1 MPGSY
6 GSPVAPILDTH
17 TGAKP
22 IFFNPP
28 PHTPALATGRP
39 GRHATGYDSFSTSKK
54 RSRHDNSD
62 SYFTTPFST
71 GSDLWDHSVGA
82 SIDRAGNAKSP
93 PPLAYEKYHLAG
105 GSETPQVLGNF
116 QREADDYHNLGGQ
129 RRGYWDNTPAG
140 GVMDGPSASNG
151 MSQSTLRNLITMVGG
166 VAGKLVQYCA
176 VPFRGFH
183 AGGGQ
188 GYDIQGGVSESNV
201 WEKLSMN
208 PELKAFPDAS
218 TLPGRFPEDNYGV
231 LSIASVDETRPRTIK
246 RQCTDDREWVM
257 VQDSGDADSRAS
269 SPRLSERRLPA
280 LSTPLS
286 PSQIPRPVSRAGS
299 MAHGSSER
307 PSRIPLS
314 RRTSSARVSLVS
326 NTGSPAFRK
335 TASFAS
341 PRARE
346 YNRQSYGS
354 PVMFQVQQTSP
365 LPAES
370 QRLINKVKRDEMEEE
385 LRLRKMSAQ
394 TKLMLRQ
401 AREALGS
408 KFEIEDF
415 DNDMEDEGFSE
426 APYKRQGR
434 GKWDAR

>member
-1 MPGSY
+1 
-6 GSPVAPILDTH
+6 
-17 TGAKP
+17 
-22 IFFNPP
+22 FFNPP

-39 GRHATGYDSFSTSKK
+39 GRHHATGNDSFSTSKK
-54 RSRHDNSD
+54 RSRHDISD
-62 SYFTTPFST
+62 SYFPS
-71 GSDLWDHSVGA
+71 SDLWDHSVGA

-93 PPLAYEKYHLAG
+93 PPLANEKYHLAG
-105 GSETPQVLGNF
+105 GSETPQVLANF
-116 QREADDYHNLGGQ
+116 QREIDDYHNLGGQ
-129 RRGYWDNTPAG
+129 RRGYWDTAPAD
-140 GVMDGPSASNG
+140 MDGQSV
-151 MSQSTLRNLITMVGG
+151 SQSTLRNLITMVGG
-166 VAGKLVQYCA
+166 VAGKLVQYCV

-188 GYDIQGGVSESNV
+188 GYDIQEGLAGSNV
-201 WEKLSMN
+201 WEKLSLN
-208 PELKAFPDAS
+208 TPDLKTFSDAS
-218 TLPGRFPEDNYGV
+218 TLPGRFPAENYGD
-231 LSIASVDETRPRTIK
+231 LSIAPVDESRPRTIK
-246 RQCTDDREWVM
+246 RLCTDDREWVM

-280 LSTPLS
+280 LSTPIS
-286 PSQIPRPVSRAGS
+286 PSQIPRPVSRAS

-335 TASFAS
+335 YS
-341 PRARE
+341 
-346 YNRQSYGS
+346 RQSYGS
-354 PVMFQVQQTSP
+354 PAMFQVQQTSP

-385 LRLRKMSAQ
+385 MRLRKMSAQ

-401 AREALGS
+401 AKEALGS

-415 DNDMEDEGFSE
+415 DD
-426 APYKRQGR
+426 
-434 GKWDAR
+434 